1 MPAPSLA
8 AIKSHELTAGGL
20 AVHLDCICRGKLTN
34 IGGERGDGEL
44 GMGRGRGNSDQD
56 FPRAGVFAKRNGN
69 KDNKRTTPKREITT
83 ALNQTKTGQAARKPH
98 PLNRGKDLRW
108 LDKQG
113 LWSEPCSTQPGPTLQ
128 PAQQAESHQKRSRN
142 CAQD

>member
-69 KDNKRTTPKREITT
+69 KDNKRTTPKKGNYDGFESDEDRPSSQEAASTEPRKRP
-83 ALNQTKTGQAARKPH
+83 ALAR
-98 PLNRGKDLRW
+98 
-108 LDKQG
+108 
-113 LWSEPCSTQPGPTLQ
+113 
-128 PAQQAESHQKRSRN
+128 
-142 CAQD
+142 